1 MSRYKYTKIVKD
13 GVTKKRVLG
22 SIDYPVIQSK
32 DTDIV
37 YYVKYEDTYMKLA
50 NKHYGDQSLWWIIAR
65 ANNNF
70 TGNFT
75 MKIGE
80 KIRIPKEI
88 GEILRQHSKLNRV
101 VG

>member
-1 MSRYKYTKIVKD
+1 MSRYQYTKIVKD

-80 KIRIPKEI
+80 KIRIPKNI
-88 GEILRQHSKLNRV
+88 GEILSQHSKLNKIR
-101 VG
+101 G

>member
-22 SIDYPVIQSK
+22 STDYPIIQSK
-32 DTDIV
+32 DTDIIYFV
-37 YYVKYEDTYMKLA
+37 RFDDTYMKLA
-50 NKHYGDQSLWWIIAR
+50 HRFYGDQSLWWIIAR
-65 ANNNF
+65 ANGKF
-70 TGNFT
+70 SGNFT
-75 MKIGE
+75 MEVGK
-80 KIRIPKEI
+80 KIRIPQEV

>member
-1 MSRYKYTKIVKD
+1 MSRYQYTKIVKD

-80 KIRIPKEI
+80 KIRIPKNI
-88 GEILRQHSKLNRV
+88 GEILSQHRKLNKIR
-101 VG
+101 G